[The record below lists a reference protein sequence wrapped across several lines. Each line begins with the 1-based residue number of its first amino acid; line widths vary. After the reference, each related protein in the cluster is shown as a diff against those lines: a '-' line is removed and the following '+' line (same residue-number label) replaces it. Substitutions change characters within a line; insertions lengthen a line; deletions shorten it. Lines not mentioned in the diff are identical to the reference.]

1 MPSES
6 PSPSFWRARVGE
18 LSGSVDDGTA
28 PVLRPTVLT
37 PIGLQFELRRLVRRA
52 DDPWR
57 APASERVTARGYDPQ
72 ERREHRLA
80 TRPVVQG
87 RGGAWNRTTLTWKSL
102 NFQTHRLSLDPGHQ
116 RWFAEFAALHR
127 ATRTVHL
134 GQDPDWI
141 HLDDYESPLL
151 WRLLEQAQES
161 GIRLL
166 APEKGSV
173 RIGGLVHV
181 GVSVSDDSGTL
192 HLRPVL
198 RIDGVEFPL
207 ESARPVAR
215 HGVYAVESGDP
226 SSLLLAPAPLPFGD
240 EELRLLD
247 HPDATAVP
255 AQDVPEF
262 IREHLPALRSRVAL
276 REEAVDLVLEEPE
289 PPRLVC
295 TVSFEPRRVVR
306 VGWHWRRTPD
316 RASELDG
323 TADPARERAVLRRV
337 RSVLA
342 EAGSTLVPEPGA
354 TTVLR
359 GADAAVF
366 VVEQLPALEMVG
378 GVRVERE
385 GAAPDYRLLNGPLTL
400 TITAVD
406 TENADWF
413 DLGVVVTIGDATV
426 PFLPLFR
433 ALAAGG
439 DRIRLVDHSY
449 LSLAHPGLDRL
460 RELLACAD
468 ELDEWETGPRLGRHQ
483 SALWDELEELAD
495 ESIAS
500 DAWRDVLAAALAAGS
515 PEDVA
520 PPAGLIARL
529 RPYQREGYAWL
540 VHRLGAGLGG
550 ILADDMGLGKTLQA
564 LAMMLHAVEEARRT
578 DTRRAPFLVVAPTS
592 VVSGWRAEAE
602 RFAPGLSVH
611 VVGSAR
617 EESIA
622 AIPAHA
628 HVVLTSYAV
637 LRLAGEQWAA
647 REWSALILDEAQ
659 FVKNPASQTHRAARG
674 IGAPVTIAL
683 TGTPLENSLDELWAV
698 LALVA
703 PGLLPP
709 LRRFREEYTRPI
721 LHAQVPI
728 GIVSPRSSLRPDRSD
743 GRTLPH
749 AEGARRR
756 LERLR
761 RRIRPFLL
769 RRTKEA
775 VAPEL
780 PEKQEQ
786 TIEVVLTPAHRVLY
800 DGYLQRE
807 RRKLLGLVDDL
818 DRQRFTVF
826 RSLTLLRLLALDASL
841 VDPAY
846 RHVPSAKLD
855 VLVEQLDDVL
865 AEGRRALVFSTF
877 TSYLERAGERL
888 RRRGIPFVQL
898 DGSTRDRAGVIEEFR
913 SGAAPV
919 FLISLKA
926 GGTGLTLTE
935 ADHVFV
941 LDPWWNPAAE
951 AQAVD
956 RAHRIGQE
964 RRVNVYRLVAKDT
977 IEEKIVRL
985 QERKGRLSTAVLD
998 EGELFAR
1005 ALTADDVREL
1015 LAE

>member
-1 MPSES
+1 MPPEKSAAS
-6 PSPSFWRARVGE
+6 WRARVGE
-18 LSGSVDDGTA
+18 LSGGE
-28 PVLRPTVLT
+28 PGEPTPTLT

-57 APASERVTARGYDPQ
+57 APTSERVTAATYDPA
-72 ERREHRLA
+72 ERDDHRLA
-80 TRPVVQG
+80 TRPVVPG

-102 NFQTHRLSLDPGHQ
+102 NFQTHRLSLDPAHQ

-151 WRLLEQAQES
+151 WRLLEQAE
-161 GIRLL
+161 GLRIPLL
-166 APEKGSV
+166 TTGTGALARSASAHV
-173 RIGGLVHV
+173 ALVASELA
-181 GVSVSDDSGTL
+181 GALDLT
-192 HLRPVL
+192 PVL
-198 RIDGVEFPL
+198 RLDAGERPL
-207 ESARPVAR
+207 EAARPIAR
-215 HGVYAVESGDP
+215 HGVYLVEAGDP
-226 SSLLLAPAPLPFGD
+226 TALLLAPTPQPLD
-240 EELRLLD
+240 EEELRLLR
-247 HPDATAVP
+247 HPEPTGIP
-255 AQDVPEF
+255 AEDVAEF
-262 IREHLPALRSRVAL
+262 LAEHLPTLRGRVAVRGADAGMEL
-276 REEAVDLVLEEPE
+276 DEPE

-306 VGWHWRRTPD
+306 VGFHWRRSAD
-316 RASELDG
+316 RARELDG
-323 TADPARERAVLRRV
+323 GGDHALEDSILRRA
-337 RSVLA
+337 RTVLA
-342 EAGSTLVPEPGA
+342 AAQSDVVPDVDRPA
-354 TTVLR
+354 VLR
-359 GADAAVF
+359 GAAAAVF
-366 VVEQLPALEMVG
+366 VVEQLPLLEGVG

-385 GAAPDYRLLNGPLTL
+385 GKQPDYRLLNGPLTL
-400 TITAVD
+400 TLTAAD
-406 TENADWF
+406 TESADWF
-413 DLGVVVTIGDATV
+413 DLGVVVTIGDASV
-426 PFLPLFR
+426 PFGPLFR
-433 ALAAGG
+433 ALANGG

-460 RELLACAD
+460 RELLQRAD
-468 ELDEWETGPRLGRHQ
+468 ELEEWETGPRIGRHQ
-483 SALWDELEELAD
+483 TALWEELDELAD
-495 ESIAS
+495 ASTAS
-500 DAWRDVLAAALAAGS
+500 DAWKDVLENALAAGA
-515 PEDVA
+515 PVDVE
-520 PPAGLIARL
+520 PPAGLTGEL
-529 RPYQREGYAWL
+529 RSYQREGYSWL
-540 VHRLGAGLGG
+540 VHRRRHGLGG
-550 ILADDMGLGKTLQA
+550 ILADDMGLGKTLQT
-564 LAMMLHAVEEARRT
+564 LAMMLQAVEEARAAGVRA
-578 DTRRAPFLVVAPTS
+578 APFLVVAPTS
-592 VVSGWRAEAE
+592 VLPGWLSEAA
-602 RFAPGLSVH
+602 RFAPSL
-611 VVGSAR
+611 R
-617 EESIA
+617 IA
-622 AIPAHA
+622 AVTSTRDGRGDTLAALPADLD
-628 HVVLTSYAV
+628 VVVTSYAV
-637 LRLAGEQWAA
+637 LRLAGEQWAE
-647 REWSALILDEAQ
+647 REWSALVLDEAQ
-659 FVKNPASQTHRAARG
+659 FVKNPSSQAHRAARG
-674 IGAPVTIAL
+674 VGAPITLAL

-698 LALVA
+698 LALTA
-703 PGLLPP
+703 PGLLPS
-709 LRRFREEYTRPI
+709 LRRFREEFTRPI
-721 LHAQVPI
+721 LHADEPV
-728 GIVSPRSSLRPDRSD
+728 GIVSPDLSA
-743 GRTLPH
+743 GRTVSH
-749 AEGARRR
+749 SEGARRR

-786 TIEVVLTPAHRVLY
+786 TLEVTLAPSHRVLY

-855 VLVEQLDDVL
+855 ALIEQLDDVL

-877 TSYLERAGERL
+877 TSYLERAAERL

-898 DGSTRDRAGVIEEFR
+898 DGSTRDRGAVIEEFR

-935 ADHVFV
+935 ADHVFI

-985 QERKGRLSTAVLD
+985 KERKARLSTAVLD
-998 EGELFAR
+998 EGELFAQ
-1005 ALTADDVREL
+1005 ALTADDLREL
-1015 LAE
+1015 LGE

>member
-1 MPSES
+1 MPPES
-6 PSPSFWRARVGE
+6 IPSSWRARVGE
-18 LSGSVDDGTA
+18 LSGSTEVEA
-28 PVLRPTVLT
+28 SPVLT

-57 APASERVTARGYDPQ
+57 APSSQRVTAKGYDPA
-72 ERREHRLA
+72 ERRDHRLA
-80 TRPVVQG
+80 TRPVVRG
-87 RGGAWNRTTLTWKSL
+87 RGGPWNRTTLTWKSL
-102 NFQTHRLSLDPGHQ
+102 NFQTHRLSLDPAHQ
-116 RWFAEFAALHR
+116 RWFAEFAALHQ

-151 WRLLEQAQES
+151 WRLLEQAPAV
-161 GIRLL
+161 GVPLL
-166 APEKGSV
+166 APEKGTV
-173 RIGGLVHV
+173 RLSSPAHV
-181 GVSVSDDSGTL
+181 AVTL
-192 HLRPVL
+192 TAEEGALRLRPVL
-198 RIDGVEFPL
+198 RIGGAEYPL

-215 HGVYAVESGDP
+215 HGVYAVEHGDP
-226 SSLLLAPAPLPFGD
+226 SSILLAPAPLPFDD
-240 EELRLLD
+240 EEVRLLD
-247 HPDATAVP
+247 HPEQTSVP
-255 AQDVPEF
+255 AEDVPEF
-262 IREHLPALRSRVAL
+262 VREHLPALRGRIAL
-276 REEAVDLVLEEPE
+276 REEGVDLLLDEPE

-295 TVSFEPRRVVR
+295 TVAFEPRRTVR

-316 RASELDG
+316 RATELDG
-323 TADPARERAVLRRV
+323 TADDVLERAVLRRV
-337 RSVLA
+337 RSVLG
-342 EAGSTLVPEPGA
+342 EAGSSVLPEPGTSA
-354 TTVLR
+354 VLR
-359 GADAAVF
+359 GAEAAVF
-366 VVEQLPALEMVG
+366 VVEQLPQLEGVG

-406 TENADWF
+406 TESADWF

-460 RELLACAD
+460 RELLARAD

-483 SALWDELEELAD
+483 TELWSELAELAD
-495 ESIAS
+495 ESVAS
-500 DAWRDVLAAALAAGS
+500 DAWRDVLASALAAGS
-515 PEDVA
+515 PGEVKA
-520 PPAGLIARL
+520 PTGLTAQL
-529 RPYQREGYAWL
+529 RPYQRAGYAWL
-540 VHRLGAGLGG
+540 VHRLGHGLGG

-564 LAMMLHAVEEARRT
+564 LAMMLWAVQEGRRVGA
-578 DTRRAPFLVVAPTS
+578 RRAPFLVVAPTS
-592 VVSGWRAEAE
+592 VVPGWRSEAE
-602 RFAPGLSVH
+602 RFAPGLRLH
-611 VVGSAR
+611 VVASSRESAFD
-617 EESIA
+617 
-622 AIPAHA
+622 AIPEDVD
-628 HVVLTSYAV
+628 VVLTSYAV
-637 LRLAGEQWAA
+637 LRLAGERWAE

-659 FVKNPASQTHRAARG
+659 FVKNPASQTHRAAG
-674 IGAPVTIAL
+674 GVGAPVVLAL
-683 TGTPLENSLDELWAV
+683 TGTPLENSLDELWAI

-721 LHAQVPI
+721 LHAEAPI
-728 GIVSPRSSLRPDRSD
+728 GIASPDLSE
-743 GRTLPH
+743 GRTVGH

-761 RRIRPFLL
+761 RRLRPFLL

-786 TIEVVLTPAHRVLY
+786 TLEVVLTPAHRVLY

-807 RRKLLGLVDDL
+807 RRKLLGMVDDL

-855 VLVEQLDDVL
+855 LLVEQLDDVL
-865 AEGRRALVFSTF
+865 AEGRKALVFSTF
-877 TSYLERAGERL
+877 TSYLERAGEQL

-964 RRVNVYRLVAKDT
+964 RRVNVYRLVATDT

-1015 LAE
+1015 LAD

>member
-1 MPSES
+1 MPPES
-6 PSPSFWRARVGE
+6 IPSSWRTRVGE
-18 LSGSVDDGTA
+18 LSGSTEVEA
-28 PVLRPTVLT
+28 SPVLT

-57 APASERVTARGYDPQ
+57 APSSQRVTAKGYDPA
-72 ERREHRLA
+72 ERRDHRLA
-80 TRPVVQG
+80 TRPVVRG
-87 RGGAWNRTTLTWKSL
+87 RGGPWNRTTLTWKSL
-102 NFQTHRLSLDPGHQ
+102 NFQTHRLSLDPAHQ
-116 RWFAEFAALHR
+116 RWFAEFAALHQ

-151 WRLLEQAQES
+151 WRLLEQAPAV
-161 GIRLL
+161 GVPLL
-166 APEKGSV
+166 APEKGTV
-173 RIGGLVHV
+173 RLSSPAHV
-181 GVSVSDDSGTL
+181 AVTL
-192 HLRPVL
+192 TAEEGALRLRPVL
-198 RIDGVEFPL
+198 RIGGAEYPL

-215 HGVYAVESGDP
+215 HGVYAVEHGDP
-226 SSLLLAPAPLPFGD
+226 SSILLAPAPLPFDD
-240 EELRLLD
+240 EEVRLLD
-247 HPDATAVP
+247 HPEQTSVP
-255 AQDVPEF
+255 AEDVPEF
-262 IREHLPALRSRVAL
+262 VREHLPALRGRIAL
-276 REEAVDLVLEEPE
+276 REEGVDLVLDEPE

-295 TVSFEPRRVVR
+295 TVAFEPRRTVR

-316 RASELDG
+316 RATELDG
-323 TADPARERAVLRRV
+323 TADDVLERAVLRRV
-337 RSVLA
+337 RSVLG
-342 EAGSTLVPEPGA
+342 EAGSSVLPEPGTSA
-354 TTVLR
+354 VLR
-359 GADAAVF
+359 GAEAAVF
-366 VVEQLPALEMVG
+366 VVEQLPQLEGVG

-406 TENADWF
+406 TESADWF

-449 LSLAHPGLDRL
+449 LSLAHPGLERL
-460 RELLACAD
+460 RELLARAD

-483 SALWDELEELAD
+483 TELWSELAELAD
-495 ESIAS
+495 ESVAS
-500 DAWRDVLAAALAAGS
+500 DAWRDVLASALAAGS
-515 PEDVA
+515 PGEVKA
-520 PPAGLIARL
+520 PTGLTAQL
-529 RPYQREGYAWL
+529 RPYQRAGYAWL
-540 VHRLGAGLGG
+540 VHRLGHGLGG

-564 LAMMLHAVEEARRT
+564 LAMMLWAVQEGRRVGA
-578 DTRRAPFLVVAPTS
+578 RRAPFLVVAPTS
-592 VVSGWRAEAE
+592 VVPGWRSEAE
-602 RFAPGLSVH
+602 RFAPGLRLH
-611 VVGSAR
+611 VVASSRESAFD
-617 EESIA
+617 
-622 AIPAHA
+622 AIPEDVD
-628 HVVLTSYAV
+628 VVLTSYAV
-637 LRLAGEQWAA
+637 LRLAGERWAE

-659 FVKNPASQTHRAARG
+659 FVKNPASQTHRAAG
-674 IGAPVTIAL
+674 GVGAPVVLAL
-683 TGTPLENSLDELWAV
+683 TGTPLENSLDELWAI

-721 LHAQVPI
+721 LHAEAPI
-728 GIVSPRSSLRPDRSD
+728 GIASPDLSE
-743 GRTLPH
+743 GRTVGH

-761 RRIRPFLL
+761 RRLRPFLL

-786 TIEVVLTPAHRVLY
+786 TLEVVLTPAHRVLY

-807 RRKLLGLVDDL
+807 RRKLLGMVDDL

-855 VLVEQLDDVL
+855 LLVEQLDDVL
-865 AEGRRALVFSTF
+865 AEGRKALVFSTF
-877 TSYLERAGERL
+877 TSYLERAGEQL

-964 RRVNVYRLVAKDT
+964 RRVNVYRLVATDT

-1015 LAE
+1015 LAD

>member
-1 MPSES
+1 MPPES
-6 PSPSFWRARVGE
+6 TPSSWRARVGE
-18 LSGSVDDGTA
+18 LSGPAEAES
-28 PVLRPTVLT
+28 PPVLT

-57 APASERVTARGYDPQ
+57 APASERVTAKTYDAA
-72 ERREHRLA
+72 ERRDHRLA
-80 TRPVVQG
+80 TRPVVRG

-102 NFQTHRLSLDPGHQ
+102 NFQTHRLSLDPAHQ

-151 WRLLEQAQES
+151 WRLLEQAQAV
-161 GIRLL
+161 GIPLL
-166 APEKGSV
+166 APEKGAV
-173 RIGGLVHV
+173 RLAGPAHVAVTVSAEAGGLR
-181 GVSVSDDSGTL
+181 
-192 HLRPVL
+192 LRPVL
-198 RIDGVEFPL
+198 RIDGAEHLP

-215 HGVYAVESGDP
+215 HGVYAVEGGDP
-226 SSLLLAPAPLPFGD
+226 SSLLLAPASLPFDD

-247 HPDATAVP
+247 HPGETEVP
-255 AQDVPEF
+255 AEDVLEF
-262 IREHLPALRSRVAL
+262 VGEHLPALRGRVAV
-276 REEAVDLVLEEPE
+276 REEGVDLVLDDPE

-295 TVSFEPRRVVR
+295 TVSFEPRRAVG
-306 VGWHWRRTPD
+306 VGWHWRRAPD
-316 RASELDG
+316 RAGELDG
-323 TADPARERAVLRRV
+323 TADAALERAVLRRV
-337 RSVLA
+337 RSVLG
-342 EAGSTLVPEPGA
+342 EAGSALVPEPGTSA
-354 TTVLR
+354 VLR
-359 GADAAVF
+359 GAEAAVF
-366 VVEQLPALEMVG
+366 VVEQLPQLEGIG
-378 GVRVERE
+378 GVRIERE
-385 GAAPDYRLLNGPLTL
+385 GAAPDYRLLTGPLTL
-400 TITAVD
+400 TISAVD
-406 TENADWF
+406 TESADWF

-460 RELLACAD
+460 RELLTRAD
-468 ELDEWETGPRLGRHQ
+468 ELAEWETGPRLGRHQ
-483 SALWDELEELAD
+483 TGLWNELEELAD
-495 ESIAS
+495 ESVPS
-500 DAWRDVLAAALAAGS
+500 DAWRAVLDSALAAGS
-515 PEDVA
+515 PEDVE
-520 PPAGLIARL
+520 PPEGLTARL
-529 RPYQREGYAWL
+529 RPYQRAGYAWL
-540 VHRLGAGLGG
+540 VHRLRHGLGG

-564 LAMMLHAVEEARRT
+564 LAMMLDAVEEAGRAGI
-578 DTRRAPFLVVAPTS
+578 RRAPFLVVAPTS
-592 VVSGWRAEAE
+592 VVPGWRSEAE
-602 RFAPGLSVH
+602 RFAPALRVH
-611 VVGSAR
+611 VVASSR
-617 EESIA
+617 EGA
-622 AIPAHA
+622 LDAIPADA
-628 HVVLTSYAV
+628 DVVLTSYAV
-637 LRLAGEQWAA
+637 LRLGGERWAS
-647 REWSALILDEAQ
+647 RTWSALILDEAQ

-674 IGAPVTIAL
+674 VGAPVTLAL

-721 LHAQVPI
+721 LHAEAPV
-728 GIVSPRSSLRPDRSD
+728 GIASPDLSE
-743 GRTLPH
+743 GRTVSH
-749 AEGARRR
+749 TEGARRR

-761 RRIRPFLL
+761 RRLRPFLL

-786 TIEVVLTPAHRVLY
+786 TIEVALTPAHRVLY

-855 VLVEQLDDVL
+855 VLVEQLDDVI

-935 ADHVFV
+935 ADHVFI

-956 RAHRIGQE
+956 RAHRIGQD
-964 RRVNVYRLVAKDT
+964 RRVNVYRLVATDT

-1005 ALTADDVREL
+1005 ALSADDVREL

>member
-6 PSPSFWRARVGE
+6 PSPSSWRARVGE
-18 LSGSVDDGTA
+18 LSGSVDDGAA
-28 PVLRPTVLT
+28 PVLGSTVRT

-57 APASERVTARGYDPQ
+57 APASERVTAPRYDPE
-72 ERREHRLA
+72 ERREYRLA

-102 NFQTHRLSLDPGHQ
+102 NFQTHRLSLDQGHQ

-134 GQDPDWI
+134 GQDPEWI

-151 WRLLEQAQES
+151 WRLLEQAQDA

-166 APEKGSV
+166 APEKGV
-173 RIGGLVHV
+173 IRLGGSAQV
-181 GVSVSDDSGTL
+181 GVSVSDDSGAL

-198 RIDGVEFPL
+198 RIDGVEHPL

-215 HGVYAVESGDP
+215 HGLYLVVGGDP
-226 SSLLLAPAPLPFGD
+226 SSLRLAPAPLPFDD

-247 HPDATAVP
+247 HAEASVVP
-255 AQDVPEF
+255 AEDVPEF
-262 IREHLPALRSRVAL
+262 LREHLPALRSRIAL
-276 REEAVDLVLEEPE
+276 REEAVELVLDKPE

-306 VGWHWRRTPD
+306 VGWHWRRMPD

-323 TADPARERAVLRRV
+323 TADVAFERAVLRRV
-337 RSVLA
+337 QSVLA
-342 EAGSTLVPEPGA
+342 EAGATLAPEPGT

-359 GADAAVF
+359 GAEAALF
-366 VVEQLPALEMVG
+366 VVEQLPAIEVVG
-378 GVRVERE
+378 GVRIERE
-385 GAAPDYRLLNGPLTL
+385 GVAPDYRLLNGPLTL

-406 TENADWF
+406 TESADWF

-460 RELLACAD
+460 RELLTRAD

-500 DAWRDVLAAALAAGS
+500 AAWRDVLASALAAGS
-515 PEDVA
+515 PSDVA
-520 PPAGLIARL
+520 PPEGLSVRL
-529 RPYQREGYAWL
+529 RPYQCEGYSWL
-540 VHRLGAGLGG
+540 VHRVSSGLGG
-550 ILADDMGLGKTLQA
+550 ILADDMGLGKTVQA
-564 LAMMLHAVEEARRT
+564 LAMMLHTLEEARRT
-578 DTRRAPFLVVAPTS
+578 GTHSAPFLVVAPTS
-592 VVSGWRAEAE
+592 VVPGWRTEAE
-602 RFAPGLSVH
+602 RFAPGLRVH

-622 AIPAHA
+622 AIPAHTD
-628 HVVLTSYAV
+628 VVLTSYAV
-637 LRLAGEQWAA
+637 LRLGGEHWAA
-647 REWSALILDEAQ
+647 REWSALVLDEAQ

-721 LHAQVPI
+721 LHAEAPI
-728 GIVSPRSSLRPDRSD
+728 GIASPDRSD

-800 DGYLQRE
+800 DSYLQRE

-877 TSYLERAGERL
+877 TSYLARAGERL

-898 DGSTRDRAGVIEEFR
+898 DGSTRDRVGVIEEFR

-956 RAHRIGQE
+956 RAHRIGQQ